1 MSNAFRTIL
10 PIKSSPFQI
19 NHQSGVICMGS
30 CFAEHIYERLN
41 GFKFSALLN
50 PFGIVF
56 NPISIAQSLEI
67 LLDENRLFE
76 EKDLFQHLGGWHSF
90 QHHGSFSNPSEE
102 VVLEKINNALLEA
115 RAFLKKAEFLVLTF
129 GTSNVFVSE
138 KTGQVVANCHKVPQ
152 KYFIQ
157 KKLSS
162 DEIILSLDDIFRK
175 LAEAFPSLKII
186 TTVSPVRHIRDGLV
200 ANQVSKAKLL
210 VALDNLSL
218 LHSHLS
224 YFSSYEIMM
233 DDLRDYRFYKKDLIH
248 PNEMAV
254 GYIWDFFSKTFF
266 TGRTLELN
274 AKLEKINLAK
284 THRPF
289 HPESEEYLKFKK
301 NQLVKIGELEKEFS
315 FLDFED
321 ENIFFGKIKN

>member
-1 MSNAFRTIL
+1 MNNAFRTIL
-10 PIKSSPFQI
+10 QPQPSPFQI
-19 NHQSGVICMGS
+19 SHQNGVLCIGS
-30 CFAEHIYERLN
+30 CFAEHIYERLDE
-41 GFKFSALLN
+41 FKFSTLLN
-50 PFGIVF
+50 PFGIIF
-56 NPISIAQSLEI
+56 NPISIAKSLEI

-102 VVLEKINNALLEA
+102 LVLEKINNALLEA
-115 RAFLKKAEFLVLTF
+115 RVFLKKSEYLVLTF

-138 KTGQVVANCHKVPQ
+138 KTAQVVANCHKVPQ
-152 KYFIQ
+152 KYFIH

-162 DEIILSLDDIFRK
+162 DEIILTLDDVFRK
-175 LAEAFPSLKII
+175 LTETFPHLKII

-200 ANQVSKAKLL
+200 ENQVSKAKLV
-210 VALDNLSL
+210 VALDNLSS
-218 LHSHLS
+218 LHSNLS

-254 GYIWDFFSKTFF
+254 DYIWDFFSKTFF
-266 TGRTLELN
+266 SEKTIELN

-289 HPESEEYLKFKK
+289 HPESEEHLKFKK
-301 NQLVKIGELEKEFS
+301 NQLIKIGEMEKEFP
-315 FLDFED
+315 FLDFE
-321 ENIFFGKIKN
+321 EEKEFFGKIKG

>member
-10 PIKSSPFQI
+10 QHKPSPFQI
-19 NHQSGVICMGS
+19 SHQGGVLCIGS
-30 CFAEHIYERLN
+30 CFAEHIFERLN
-41 GFKFSALLN
+41 SFKFSTLLN
-50 PFGIVF
+50 PFGIIF
-56 NPISIAQSLEI
+56 NPISIAKSLEI

-76 EKDLFQHLGGWHSF
+76 KKDLFQHLGGWHSF
-90 QHHGSFSNPSEE
+90 QHHGSFSNPREE
-102 VVLEKINNALLEA
+102 LVLEKINNALLEA
-115 RAFLKKAEFLVLTF
+115 RVFLKKAEFLVLTF

-152 KYFIQ
+152 KYFIH

-162 DEIILSLDDIFRK
+162 DEIIVTLDDVFRK
-175 LAEAFPSLKII
+175 IARAFPHLKII

-210 VALDNLSL
+210 VALDNLAS
-218 LHSHLS
+218 LHSNLA
-224 YFSSYEIMM
+224 YFPSYEIMM

-254 GYIWDFFSKTFF
+254 DYIWDFFSKTFF
-266 TGRTLELN
+266 TEKTMELN
-274 AKLEKINLAK
+274 AKLEKINLAQ

-289 HPESEEYLKFKK
+289 HPESEEHLKFKK
-301 NQLVKIGELEKEFS
+301 NQLVKIEELEKGFP
-315 FLDFED
+315 FLDLGKEKD
-321 ENIFFGKIKN
+321 FFGKTKN